1 MLAMPVLDV
10 ARIVTRLCSNA
21 IPFLPRGPF
30 RRSTGS
36 VNLVALQAASRSK
49 NDCRLKRIPASFRLL
64 MQQVNLGIIGGG
76 TVGGGVFQ
84 AIQRNGALVSSRLGV
99 KLHIARIA
107 VRDLDKR
114 RAVQMPRVL
123 LTTDWSSVVN
133 DPAINLIVELIGGT
147 ATAR

>member
-10 ARIVTRLCSNA
+10 ARILTRLCSNA

-64 MQQVNLGIIGGG
+64 MQQVNLGIIGGD
-76 TVGGGVFQ
+76 TVDDAQ
-84 AIQRNGALVSSRLGV
+84 IDL
-99 KLHIARIA
+99 LHKEPEAC
-107 VRDLDKR
+107 RDSYAAGQSGHHR
-114 RAVQMPRVL
+114 RRHR
-123 LTTDWSSVVN
+123 W
-133 DPAINLIVELIGGT
+133 
-147 ATAR
+147 R